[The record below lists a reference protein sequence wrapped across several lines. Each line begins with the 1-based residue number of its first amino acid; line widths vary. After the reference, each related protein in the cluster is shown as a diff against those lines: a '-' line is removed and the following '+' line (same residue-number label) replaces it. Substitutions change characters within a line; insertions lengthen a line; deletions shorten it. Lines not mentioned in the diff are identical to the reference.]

1 MNTALTERGLN
12 GWLAPSTVSSA
23 WLPSVA
29 DVFVSLRDHLG
40 EEPAI
45 SDTLWWIVDLYVI
58 RVHERI
64 AYSKLPEDT
73 FRFRMEDGY
82 LRFFDNGV
90 ERFPLAAI
98 RDEPLAFITRDLG
111 LWDRDENDLARL
123 TDRGENFVAEVFG

>member
-1 MNTALTERGLN
+1 
-12 GWLAPSTVSSA
+12 
-23 WLPSVA
+23 
-29 DVFVSLRDHLG
+29 
-40 EEPAI
+40 
-45 SDTLWWIVDLYVI
+45 
-58 RVHERI
+58 
-64 AYSKLPEDT
+64 
-73 FRFRMEDGY
+73 MEDGY